1 MHCKYAAE
9 ADMFMKKFRDQAAQ
23 EGNSENEEEEKVVE
37 AMGERFNGDGGP
49 VRSHFKRIR
58 TRRSAKSQEE
68 AARFGPFDIDRVNTR
83 DSFGRTQS

>member
-23 EGNSENEEEEKVVE
+23 EGDSEKEEEEKVVE
-37 AMGERFNGDGGP
+37 TTGERFDSGGGP
-49 VRSHFKRIR
+49 VQSHFKRIR

-68 AARFGPFDIDRVNTR
+68 AACHGNRNEL
-83 DSFGRTQS
+83 SSY